1 MKKLVI
7 AVLMAIIAGM
17 PFTAKASG
25 LEPAYCS
32 LTESNR
38 MRFSP
43 ITDIWLQFKT
53 HIIADDNAVG
63 TIYCGDEIMLQGK
76 FVADNYYATEANA
89 IFTLDE
95 PLLLP
100 KGKSYRFVM
109 PAGVIKKKD
118 APTESIDELVYTF
131 EIPEYLPMGY
141 AYIDLKKITDGN
153 TIIDK
158 AESIGFRF
166 STEIETIEGS
176 EMTLLREGVPVR
188 NYPCISSWDW
198 DLGLAW
204 VELAEIGEKMTFEKG
219 VRYTLRM
226 PEGVVSSLY
235 RSDIVNA
242 AAEVSFIGGYTEPV
256 EYLHYVWCS
265 LYDNHPSDVLN
276 EVRFYY
282 DRAIVLAENPTVQ
295 LCEESSGNV
304 VKTVVPTLSTS
315 EGRWVVTADFEGT
328 PLEAGKGYSIV
339 IPEGTIISEDGD
351 VVVNTRNVMEI
362 DRNGSVSAIETDAPI
377 VKTQRGLITIEN
389 AAHGAAVNAFTT
401 AGKLIYSTVANTDPI
416 AIPIATAGIYVVSI
430 DGIAHKVAV
439 K

>member
-1 MKKLVI
+1 MKNLVLTG
-7 AVLMAIIAGM
+7 LMAIIAGM
-17 PFTAKASG
+17 PLAAKASG

-32 LTESNR
+32 LTTYNQMIFR
-38 MRFSP
+38 P
-43 ITDIWLQFKT
+43 ITDIWLYFNT
-53 HIIADDNAVG
+53 HIIVDDNAVG
-63 TIYCGDEIMLQGK
+63 TIYCGDEIVFQEK
-76 FVADNYYATEANA
+76 FVADNSSAKSGQA
-89 IFTLDE
+89 IFSSEE
-95 PLLLP
+95 PILLP

-131 EIPEYLPMGY
+131 EIPEYLPQEY
-141 AYIDLKKITDGN
+141 TSIDEN
-153 TIIDK
+153 AIIDK
-158 AESIGFRF
+158 EDRIGFYF
-166 STEIETIEGS
+166 GTETAAVEGG
-176 EMTLLREGVPVR
+176 EMTLLREGVAVR
-188 NYPCISSWDW
+188 SYPCEVSWDW
-198 DLGLAW
+198 DLGYAG
-204 VELAEIGEKMTFEKG
+204 VEFGKDMTFEKG

-282 DRAIVLAENPTVQ
+282 DRAIVLAENPAVQ

-328 PLEAGKGYSIV
+328 PLAAGKGYSIV

-362 DRNGSVSAIETDAPI
+362 DRNGSVSAIETDAPVI
-377 VKTQRGLITIEN
+377 KAGKGVITIEGV
-389 AAHGAAVNAFTT
+389 AAGADV
-401 AGKLIYSTVANTDPI
+401 KLFAADGRMVYS
-416 AIPIATAGIYVVSI
+416 ATAKAESFAITTPAPGIYIVAINGV
-430 DGIAHKVAV
+430 AHKVAAN
-439 K
+439 